1 MQSTQLWL
9 IACVMHCMLCL
20 WHNCSRCTVC
30 CVCGRRPSILP
41 STSVYTAIH
50 PSTYNRQA
58 VQQRLLKSLARH
70 RIGTRASVYSW
81 PTICPES
88 AVRCTAAAVCMSPF
102 SAALFSSVC
111 SGALASCAP
120 EHSGSQPVQPHITD
134 NQSNHISLTTSPIT
148 CH

>member
-1 MQSTQLWL
+1 
-9 IACVMHCMLCL
+9 MLCL
-20 WHNCSRCTVC
+20 WETSIHPSLYISLYCH
-30 CVCGRRPSILP
+30 PSIHP
-41 STSVYTAIH
+41 SISVYTAIH